1 MAGNLISEIMFG
13 VINDT
18 HQTANLGPI
27 IVVRQEALVN
37 KRCRW
42 IKSTTRGYVLTSG
55 IENSLGNHSPN
66 DGDVGK
72 GMLKQEA
79 STNVVDS
86 TLYDAAQK
94 WPLVRQNYL
103 CSSGNINKVSV
114 TGPSGLGKGR
124 RDKRVRVRVQVQ
136 VYVRRRAAFA
146 RLCDGNI
153 DGVHFVRGTRR
164 GRGRRMVI
172 RRNLPDRA
180 L

>member
-1 MAGNLISEIMFG
+1 MYICNQTAALVLCQQCWWATRWTSTQPEQSSRNAPSLRIVYWGYVPVAGNLISEIMFE

-18 HQTANLGPI
+18 HQTANLGLI

-79 STNVVDS
+79 STNVVNS
-86 TLYDAAQK
+86 TLYDATQK
-94 WPLVRQNYL
+94 WPLV
-103 CSSGNINKVSV
+103 K
-114 TGPSGLGKGR
+114 
-124 RDKRVRVRVQVQ
+124 
-136 VYVRRRAAFA
+136 
-146 RLCDGNI
+146 
-153 DGVHFVRGTRR
+153 
-164 GRGRRMVI
+164 
-172 RRNLPDRA
+172 
-180 L
+180 